1 MLTGDHPEG
10 DVAEGY
16 HPDHGERAED
26 ELGTRHVSVDV
37 AVRVAGH
44 DDGDDAD
51 EGPDEKSAHTTLPS
65 ITRGTTGRMSSLFII
80 TLTYTFVN
88 ELMIILLLN
97 KPSICDIIQSKFYI
111 PKEEN
116 IINGTA

>member
-10 DVAEGY
+10 DVADGY
-16 HPDHGERAED
+16 QPDHGERAED
-26 ELGTRHVSVDV
+26 ELGTRHTSVDV
-37 AVRVAGH
+37 PVHVAGH
-44 DDGDDAD
+44 DDRDDAD
-51 EGPDEKSAHTTLPS
+51 EGPDEKSAHTTLPF

-80 TLTYTFVN
+80 TLTYDFVN
-88 ELMIILLLN
+88 KLTIILLLN
-97 KPSICDIIQSKFYI
+97 KLSVCGIIQSKFYI